1 MISFFANIFGY
12 VLNFIYSFVNNYG
25 LAIILFSILLK
36 IVLIPLSISQQ
47 KTMKKSAEM
56 QKKVK
61 EIQNKYEGNQEKINK
76 ETMNL
81 YKQEKMNPFSGCF
94 TAIIQIVLL
103 FSMFYLVR
111 NPLTHMKKVD
121 TQVIDGYIN
130 EIKEESPEGERNLTY
145 PEISVVKQKGAE
157 DERVYINMDFLGL
170 DLSNVPTQ
178 QLTNWTVYII
188 PVLYVISSLV
198 SMKITTNTTN
208 KKKKEEI
215 TENAE
220 NKEKTELDAVD
231 QANKSMMWFMPIMSV
246 SISLVAPL
254 GLALYWLV
262 NNVLIII
269 ERLCINKYL
278 ENKEEK
284 ENA

>member
-12 VLNFIYSFVNNYG
+12 VLDFIYSFVNNYG

>member
-61 EIQNKYEGNQEKINK
+61 EIQHKYEGNQEKINK